1 MLVLGG
7 VASAQEADDTTAPT
21 IVDRSPKDGA
31 TDVTVGTNVTATFSE
46 EMDPATS
53 NRDTF
58 RLLREV
64 NGDFS
69 LCPYSPECLEEEFCE
84 LRHNGVLRSSRGP
97 VLPTRATCPAEGDI
111 AEDRG
116 LRGATSA

>member
-7 VASAQEADDTTAPT
+7 MASAQEADDITAPT

-46 EMDPATS
+46 EMDPATI

-64 NGDFS
+64 NGGFS
-69 LCPYSPECLEEEFCE
+69 LCPYSPKCGEVEFCE
-84 LRHNGVLRSSRGP
+84 LRLNGVLGSSAAFL
-97 VLPTRATCPAEGDI
+97 VL
-111 AEDRG
+111 
-116 LRGATSA
+116 